1 MIENKEKSTTE
12 KALDK
17 FSDEMLNSA
26 INGINEAVAIK
37 QKEVDYWKK
46 KAHILA
52 HKYGQCFIHAKDKDW
67 NFEEY
72 ISKSV
77 ECHSCSAEEWK
88 NFAK

>member
-37 QKEVDYWKK
+37 QKEVDY
-46 KAHILA
+46 
-52 HKYGQCFIHAKDKDW
+52 
-67 NFEEY
+67 
-72 ISKSV
+72 
-77 ECHSCSAEEWK
+77 
-88 NFAK
+88 